1 MPAPKGHAPYAGCE
15 KGGKFGYLGCPE
27 NVFTDEELHTLGNGV
42 VQWITEKNNIWMK
55 FYFQL
60 QGIHWNTVEKLRK
73 RSEMFAEYLDMAK
86 SIQESK
92 LLTEPYLK
100 KADQNMARFILA
112 RHHKGEWEDKPEA
125 NQNEVISLEKT
136 LDLLSYLQS
145 KSNRNEADSS
155 NKTE

>member
-1 MPAPKGHAPYAGCE
+1 MPAPKGHAPYEGCE

-27 NVFTDEELHTLGNGV
+27 NCFTDEELHALGLGV
-42 VQWITEKNNIWMK
+42 VDWIKQKNNIWMK

-100 KADQNMARFILA
+100 
-112 RHHKGEWEDKPEA
+112 
-125 NQNEVISLEKT
+125 
-136 LDLLSYLQS
+136 
-145 KSNRNEADSS
+145 
-155 NKTE
+155 